1 MTTETEYEANDLNAE
16 ITAEV
21 RKLHASQRRLQ
32 ELTVGEVDAVVHPG
46 GHAYLLHKAQEQLQ
60 QNEVEQRHLAETQI
74 SILNALPAQIA
85 LLDSLGVIVSVN
97 EAWRLFATSNELQGP
112 EFFVGQNYLEVCER
126 ASGDCSEEAHAA
138 ALGIRQVLQGE
149 VKDFAMEYPCHS
161 PTKQRWFHLRVAP
174 VHADCGTGVV
184 VMHIDITER
193 KLTEGAF
200 RDSEERFR
208 SVFTA
213 AATGIAI
220 STPQGRFLEA
230 NAAYCKM
237 LGYTEDEL
245 RGLTL
250 AALTHPDDLT
260 LDLEKRNDVM
270 AGQNDSFA
278 MEKRYLKRNGDIV
291 WTSHSVS
298 ASRGTGG
305 EIVTFVVV
313 AEDITE
319 RKLAEEQLL
328 WKSALLEAQLNS
340 TADGILV
347 VDNKSKRIVHNQT
360 MIHLLDLP
368 PEIAESSDDQKR
380 YEWIASQVINPR
392 QYSDKVAYLYAHPD
406 EVCRDELE
414 FTNGKYLDRY
424 SAPVRGKDG
433 TYYGRIWSF
442 HDITDL
448 KLAQL
453 SLRESQA
460 RYGSLVENMLEGY
473 AFCRLLFE
481 EGEARDL
488 IYLEVNSAFE
498 TLTGLKD
505 VLGKKISEVIPGI
518 LETNPEVFE
527 TYVRVALT
535 GVAEQIE
542 THVKLLGIWFS
553 ISVYSHLKEHFTVV
567 FENITER
574 KRNESRMR
582 QLVDSNVQG
591 VIFWKRNGGIIGA
604 NDAFLRLVGHTRED
618 LETGRINWMALT
630 PPEYAQLDRRAL
642 EEIAATGISSPY
654 EKEFLL
660 RDGSRVPVLLGSA
673 AFEDNPDEGVCYFI
687 DLTERKKLEHQ
698 FLRAQR
704 MESIGTLAGGI
715 AHDLN
720 NILAPI
726 TMSIHLLK
734 DAVSDPQSKDIL
746 ETIEVSAKRG
756 ADIVRQVLTFARG
769 VEGERL
775 EIQPNHLVKDLESI
789 IKDTFP
795 KDIRMRFSIPSDTWS
810 ILGDPTQV
818 HQILLNLCV
827 NARDAMPNGGNLTVG
842 IENCV
847 LDEHYST
854 MNIEA
859 KPGRYVNISVT
870 DTGTGMPPALIDKI
884 FDPFFTTKE
893 LNKGTGLGL
902 STVMAII
909 KSHEGL
915 VNVYSEPGKGTTFK
929 VYLPAIEVASDAL
942 KALTGKVSLRQG
954 KGETVLVVDDEASI
968 LNITKRTL
976 QASGYLVLTATD
988 GADAL
993 AVYLEHKDQIAVV
1006 LTDMMMPVMDGPAMI
1021 HALKR
1026 INPDVKIIAASGL
1039 NANGGSAK
1047 APLAGVTHFLT
1058 KPYTARIL
1066 LNTIQAIIDEA

>member
-1 MTTETEYEANDLNAE
+1 MTTETAYEANDLNAE

-32 ELTVGEVDAVVHPG
+32 ELTIGEVDAVVHPG
-46 GHAYLLHKAQEQLQ
+46 GHAYLLHKAQGQLQ
-60 QNEVEQRHLAETQI
+60 QKEAEQRHLAETQI

-85 LLDSLGVIVSVN
+85 LLDSLGVIDSVN
-97 EAWRLFATSNELQGP
+97 EAWRLFAKSNELQGP
-112 EFFVGQNYLEVCER
+112 EFFVGQNYLEICER

-138 ALGIRQVLQGE
+138 AIGIRQVLQGE

-161 PTKQRWFHLRVAP
+161 PAEQRWFHLIVAP
-174 VHADCGTGVV
+174 VHADLGTGAV
-184 VMHIDITER
+184 VMHI
-193 KLTEGAF
+193 
-200 RDSEERFR
+200 
-208 SVFTA
+208 
-213 AATGIAI
+213 
-220 STPQGRFLEA
+220 
-230 NAAYCKM
+230 N
-237 LGYTEDEL
+237 
-245 RGLTL
+245 
-250 AALTHPDDLT
+250 
-260 LDLEKRNDVM
+260 
-270 AGQNDSFA
+270 
-278 MEKRYLKRNGDIV
+278 
-291 WTSHSVS
+291 
-298 ASRGTGG
+298 
-305 EIVTFVVV
+305 
-313 AEDITE
+313 ITE
-319 RKLAEEQLL
+319 RKLAEM
-328 WKSALLEAQLNS
+328 ALKDSQS
-340 TADGILV
+340 
-347 VDNKSKRIVHNQT
+347 
-360 MIHLLDLP
+360 
-368 PEIAESSDDQKR
+368 R
-380 YEWIASQVINPR
+380 YR
-392 QYSDKVAYLYAHPD
+392 
-406 EVCRDELE
+406 
-414 FTNGKYLDRY
+414 
-424 SAPVRGKDG
+424 
-433 TYYGRIWSF
+433 
-442 HDITDL
+442 
-448 KLAQL
+448 
-453 SLRESQA
+453 SLF
-460 RYGSLVENMLEGY
+460 ENMLEGY
-473 AFCRLLFE
+473 AYCRILFE
-481 EGEARDL
+481 EERATDL
-488 IYLEVNSAFE
+488 MYLEVNDSFE
-498 TLTGLKD
+498 RLTGLKN
-505 VLGKKISEVIPGI
+505 VIGKKVSEVIPGI
-518 LETNPEVFE
+518 LEADPELFE
-527 TYVRVALT
+527 MYVRVAST
-535 GVAEQIE
+535 GHPENREIYL
-542 THVKLLGIWFS
+542 KSLGIWLS
-553 ISVYSHLKEHFTVV
+553 ISVYSHQKDYFTAV

-574 KRNESRMR
+574 KRTEMRMR

-591 VIFWKRNGGIIGA
+591 VIFWKRNGGITGA

-630 PPEYAQLDRRAL
+630 PPEYAHLDRHAL
-642 EEIAATGISSPY
+642 EEIAATGICSPY

-734 DAVSDPQSKDIL
+734 DSVNDPQSRDIL

-769 VEGERL
+769 VEGEKN
-775 EIQPNHLVKDLESI
+775 EIQPNHLLKDIESI

-795 KDIRMRFSIPSDTWS
+795 KDIRMRFSIPNDTWS

-842 IENCV
+842 VENCV

-902 STVMAII
+902 STVMAIV

-929 VYLPAIEVASDAL
+929 VYLPAIEGASDAS
-942 KALTGKVSLRQG
+942 KALTGKITLRQG

-976 QASGYLVLTATD
+976 QTSGYVVLTASN

-1021 HALKR
+1021 HALML
-1026 INPDVKIIAASGL
+1026 INPQIKIIAASGL
-1039 NANGGSAK
+1039 NANGGSTK
-1047 APLAGVTHFLT
+1047 TPLAGVKHFLT

-1066 LNTIQAIIDEA
+1066 LNTIQEIIDEA